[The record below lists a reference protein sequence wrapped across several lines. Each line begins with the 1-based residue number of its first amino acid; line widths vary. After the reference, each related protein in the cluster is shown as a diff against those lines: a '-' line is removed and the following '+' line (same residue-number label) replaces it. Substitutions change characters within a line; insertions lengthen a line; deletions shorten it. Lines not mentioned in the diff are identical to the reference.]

1 MNLVVQGREQF
12 ELKIRALAEREP
24 LQVSEF
30 LVWCKDCKQVLEEY
44 EPVDARE
51 FAPNEV
57 HESAAML
64 VRLAKMYLRKFRSR
78 ELANGFPSMK
88 AKHVTDAII
97 RFEQCIEWSE
107 ECLAGH
113 GSAGKDDSHGLGL
126 TPTVL
131 RAYQSYEAA
140 ERALLESGVSRITDP
155 AAYAWVF
162 EQLSG
167 TEIHEF
173 PTRDTWC
180 RYVREARNFFGT
192 NKNQSRAGREGR
204 SIISARE
211 NASNRTQTDS

>member
-1 MNLVVQGREQF
+1 MKMVTHDREQF
-12 ELKIRALAEREP
+12 QLKTGALAEREP
-24 LQVSEF
+24 LQVSDF
-30 LVWCKDCKQVLEEY
+30 LQWCKDCKQLLEEY

-51 FAPNEV
+51 FAPNDV

-78 ELANGFPSMK
+78 DLADGFPSMK

-107 ECLAGH
+107 GCLTGRGH
-113 GSAGKDDSHGLGL
+113 TDDSRGHGL
-126 TPTVL
+126 TPAVL

-140 ERALLESGVSRITDP
+140 ERALMDSGVSRITDQ

-167 TEIHEF
+167 TEMHDF

-180 RYVREARNFFGT
+180 RYVREARNLVGA
-192 NKNQSRAGREGR
+192 NKNQSRAGRTGR

-211 NASNRTQTDS
+211 IASNRTQTDS